1 MSLPAGQ
8 GDRDARRAAR
18 VPEQSP
24 FAYGFLRV
32 VGLSALVPLFRLK
45 TVGRE
50 NVPAEG
56 PVVLASLHRSNWDSL
71 AVGVRLERRMR
82 PMAKI
87 ELMRAPV
94 LGWILRQGGAFP
106 VRRGETDLQ
115 AIASALSIL
124 RAGGLL
130 LMFPEGTRNRD
141 GRAEV
146 QPGAARIA
154 LQAGA
159 AIVPGGGAEHG
170 SRAALATALPAVPRR
185 LRPAARPLGS
195 RGRAAAHGGGRGD
208 RPLAAG
214 GHRPAPVTRGLRD
227 RSGGVRTLLRRER
240 RAPWRAWCVPR

>member
-1 MSLPAGQ
+1 MPS
-8 GDRDARRAAR
+8 DTERDARRAAR
-18 VPEQSP
+18 VPAQSP
-24 FAYGFLRV
+24 FAYGVLRA
-32 VGLSALVPLFRLK
+32 VGLSVLVPVYRLK
-45 TVGRE
+45 TVGTE

-71 AVGVRLERRMR
+71 AVGVRLKRRMR

-94 LGWILRQGGAFP
+94 LGWLLRHGGAFP
-106 VRRGETDLQ
+106 VRRGETDTQ

-141 GRAEV
+141 GRAVV

-159 AIVPGGGAEHG
+159 AIVPVAVLNTD
-170 SRAALATALPAVPRR
+170 RARLLPPRFPQFRVAYGPPLDLADLAGVPLRSAAVEATARWERAVAD
-185 LRPAARPLGS
+185 LRAS
-195 RGRAAAHGGGRGD
+195 
-208 RPLAAG
+208 LA
-214 GHRPAPVTRGLRD
+214 D
-227 RSGGVRTLLRRER
+227 
-240 RAPWRAWCVPR
+240 

>member
-1 MSLPAGQ
+1 MASDS
-8 GDRDARRAAR
+8 DRDARRAAR
-18 VPEQSP
+18 VPAQSP

-32 VGLSALVPLFRLK
+32 VGLSVLVPVYRLK
-45 TVGRE
+45 TVGTE

-71 AVGVRLERRMR
+71 AVGVRLRRRMR

-94 LGWILRQGGAFP
+94 LGWLLRHGGAFP
-106 VRRGETDLQ
+106 VRRGETDTQ

-159 AIVPGGGAEHG
+159 AIVPVAVLNTD
-170 SRAALATALPAVPRR
+170 RARLLPPRFPQFRVAYGPPLDVSDLAGVP
-185 LRPAARPLGS
+185 L
-195 RGRAAAHGGGRGD
+195 RAAAVEATARWQ
-208 RPLAAG
+208 RAVAE
-214 GHRPAPVTRGLRD
+214 LRA
-227 RSGGVRTLLRRER
+227 SLEG
-240 RAPWRAWCVPR
+240 

>member
-1 MSLPAGQ
+1 VSAAES
-8 GDRDARRAAR
+8 DRDIRRASR
-18 VPEQSP
+18 VPAQSP
-24 FAYGFLRV
+24 FAYGVLRFA
-32 VGLSALVPLFRLK
+32 GLAALVPLFRLK

-71 AVGVRLERRMR
+71 AVGVRLKRRMR

-94 LGWILRQGGAFP
+94 LGWVLRHGGAFP
-106 VRRGETDLQ
+106 VRRGETDTQ

-154 LQAGA
+154 LQAKA
-159 AIVPGGGAEHG
+159 AIVPVAVLNTDRARLLPPRFPQFRVAYGPPLDLADLAGMPLRTAAVEATARW
-170 SRAALATALPAVPRR
+170 SRAVAD
-185 LRPAARPLGS
+185 LRSSLEG
-195 RGRAAAHGGGRGD
+195 
-208 RPLAAG
+208 
-214 GHRPAPVTRGLRD
+214 
-227 RSGGVRTLLRRER
+227 
-240 RAPWRAWCVPR
+240 

>member
-1 MSLPAGQ
+1 VSLPAGQ

-18 VPEQSP
+18 VPAQSP
-24 FAYGFLRV
+24 LAYGFLRV

-130 LMFPEGTRNRD
+130 LMFPEGTRNSD
-141 GRAEV
+141 GQAQV

-159 AIVPGGGAEHG
+159 AIVPVAVLNTDRARLWPPRFPQFRVAYGPPLDLSDLQGVPLRTAAAE
-170 SRAALATALPAVPRR
+170 ATARWQRAVT
-185 LRPAARPLGS
+185 
-195 RGRAAAHGGGRGD
+195 D
-208 RPLAAG
+208 
-214 GHRPAPVTRGLRD
+214 
-227 RSGGVRTLLRRER
+227 LRRSLED
-240 RAPWRAWCVPR
+240 

>member
-1 MSLPAGQ
+1 MSTPQ
-8 GDRDARRAAR
+8 SDRDARRAAR
-18 VPEQSP
+18 VPPQSP
-24 FAYGFLRV
+24 IAYGFLRL

-50 NVPAEG
+50 HVPAEG

-94 LGWILRQGGAFP
+94 LGWILRHGGAFP
-106 VRRGETDLQ
+106 VRRGEADSQ
-115 AIASALSIL
+115 AIATAIAIL

-159 AIVPGGGAEHG
+159 AIVPVAVLNTD
-170 SRAALATALPAVPRR
+170 RARLFPPRFPQFR
-185 LRPAARPLGS
+185 VAYGPPLELDDLKGMPV
-195 RGRAAAHGGGRGD
+195 RAAAAEATARWL
-208 RPLAAG
+208 RA
-214 GHRPAPVTRGLRD
+214 VTGLR
-227 RSGGVRTLLRRER
+227 RSLED
-240 RAPWRAWCVPR
+240 